1 MNAEWKK
8 FLEKL
13 KKDKNPLYELL
24 GESQLEEKGNELILY
39 LPTPE
44 QQAEVQSKSGKIR
57 AKLSKF
63 SSYLGN
69 KRLSIE
75 VGRIASSTSENSSLS
90 RGRTRNRR
98 NSRQMGNP
106 LQVLNQI
113 LDKEAALN
121 EAVRADR
128 TCTIL
133 YQQLTERTTSIADD
147 VLSATFPW
155 RLRVGGPRGFEELLL
170 PAFHPVYGV
179 PYVPASSLK
188 GAIRAWARQHQQSTD
203 RIDRLLGT
211 LDGGVGC
218 VQILDAFPTRP
229 CLSVDIANPQWSW
242 ESNGESDRVRYQP
255 VPHTL
260 LSMESPELTIGLVRT
275 QRGRRENQPDDL
287 RTVKEWL
294 EKALAAG
301 IGSRVSAGY
310 GRTQIDAD
318 AGLPFSSRHPF
329 QMWTQ
334 GMYAASTQ
342 NPEFRPVALRGMLRY
357 WFRAMAIGLYDTQTC
372 KDLEK
377 QLFGDLSCEGSLRIG
392 VELDEEDGDRPC
404 YYSGTILLEARSQPV
419 LTLIEKLLHL
429 ASHLTGV
436 GRGSRR
442 PLHWNNGRM
451 RGCHWE
457 LDNFCLGCDRQAW
470 QTFLGEVRAA
480 FEAVRSVDSDR
491 GTPASGHPGDDRRR
505 YQDVLNANARI
516 YLVPSPRMKHS
527 SEVEDWASE
536 GHQSPVLGEALDLL
550 YGDDKFKGQNREGR
564 GNPLVGGTLG
574 IPSFVVIQS
583 NFPDRGRP
591 YQAVTIFGANHPQR
605 QAFIRELTAD
615 GMGSI
620 RVF

>member
-334 GMYAASTQ
+334 
-342 NPEFRPVALRGMLRY
+342 
-357 WFRAMAIGLYDTQTC
+357 
-372 KDLEK
+372 
-377 QLFGDLSCEGSLRIG
+377 
-392 VELDEEDGDRPC
+392 
-404 YYSGTILLEARSQPV
+404 
-419 LTLIEKLLHL
+419 
-429 ASHLTGV
+429 
-436 GRGSRR
+436 
-442 PLHWNNGRM
+442 
-451 RGCHWE
+451 
-457 LDNFCLGCDRQAW
+457 
-470 QTFLGEVRAA
+470 
-480 FEAVRSVDSDR
+480 
-491 GTPASGHPGDDRRR
+491 
-505 YQDVLNANARI
+505 
-516 YLVPSPRMKHS
+516 
-527 SEVEDWASE
+527 
-536 GHQSPVLGEALDLL
+536 
-550 YGDDKFKGQNREGR
+550 
-564 GNPLVGGTLG
+564 
-574 IPSFVVIQS
+574 
-583 NFPDRGRP
+583 
-591 YQAVTIFGANHPQR
+591 
-605 QAFIRELTAD
+605 
-615 GMGSI
+615 
-620 RVF
+620 